1 MRKLWFGLVGS
12 SVLGVSALSG
22 GLAWAQQD
30 PLPEGPGK
38 ADILSGCVSC
48 HGAEVITAQK
58 RTQAEWGDIMTRMLG
73 YGAQSDA
80 QQQKAISDYLSKNF
94 SATPEAKS

>member
-1 MRKLWFGLVGS
+1 
-12 SVLGVSALSG
+12 
-22 GLAWAQQD
+22 
-30 PLPEGPGK
+30 
-38 ADILSGCVSC
+38 
-48 HGAEVITAQK
+48 VITAQK